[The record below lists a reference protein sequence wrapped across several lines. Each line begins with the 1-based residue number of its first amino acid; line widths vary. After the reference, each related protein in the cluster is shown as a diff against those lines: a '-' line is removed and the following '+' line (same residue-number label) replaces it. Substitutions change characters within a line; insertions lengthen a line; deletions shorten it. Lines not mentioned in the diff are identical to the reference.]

1 MATQQYYGYIPSSER
16 LDLGK
21 LTSEFANKLSG
32 IQERREL
39 EKEQLDQIQVDNAN
53 IIRNEEL
60 GKSQTFQ
67 TMVLNGTQSATQ
79 KMSEWNKL
87 LKAGQLS
94 PKEYKQRMNTVM
106 ENWGTF
112 ANTVKTYDARMAEIQ
127 KQQQDGSASKIAIS
141 ANEFFAQMSELKDK
155 QIFVDESGNM
165 SMGKID
171 PNTGQI
177 DPQTIESFRSMALP
191 NNMVFD
197 KVNLSEAVNNIV
209 KLWEPSIKEEGL
221 TTVQSVKQKDG
232 FSKAAANLT
241 GSLTSNPRLTASI
254 LADNSDQDYD
264 VYFNQYDFNNKLQA
278 MVQEEDDAR
287 EYAGKSRMTDA
298 EKQEYAK
305 EASTRLIAM
314 QKDATDTYQPVL
326 SIDQINAAKNIINN
340 TIDAQLSEKITE
352 DEPVRSTSSY
362 SRVGGGGGGGGNTND
377 ASSQTVDA
385 IRNKWNSGDYTGMT
399 QFTPEGKYKF
409 KPAGKGKVKV
419 TEIIRKDGRTTEQ
432 VLGDFEFDNL
442 GRFFGFNNLDTWKK
456 YVADSRIRIPGNTT
470 KTSKDPLGL
479 GI

>member
-1 MATQQYYGYIPSSER
+1 MATQDYYGYIPAER

-197 KVNLSEAVNNIV
+197 KVNLSEAVNDVV
-209 KLWEPSIKEEGL
+209 KLWKPYITEEGPI
-221 TTVQSVKQKDG
+221 TIQSTKKNPG
-232 FSKAAANLT
+232 FAKAAANLT
-241 GSLTSNPRLTASI
+241 GSLLSNSRLAASI

-264 VYFNQYDFNNKLQA
+264 IYFNQYDFNNKLQG
-278 MVQEEDDAR
+278 MIQEEDDAR
-287 EYAGKSRMTDA
+287 EYAGKDRMTSA
-298 EKQEYAK
+298 ERQEFAK
-305 EASTRLIAM
+305 LASTRLIAM
-314 QKDATDTYQPVL
+314 KKDATDTYQPVL
-326 SIDQINAAKNIINN
+326 TEDQISAAKNIINAD
-340 TIDAQLSEKITE
+340 IDAQLGQKITE

-362 SRVGGGGGGGGNTND
+362 SRGGGGGGGGGNTND

-385 IRNKWNSGDYTGMT
+385 IRNKWNSKDYTGMT

-409 KPAGKGKVKV
+409 KPGKNNKVTV

>member
-1 MATQQYYGYIPSSER
+1 MATRQDYYGYIPAER

-32 IQERREL
+32 IQERREK
-39 EKEQLDQIQVDNAN
+39 EKEELDQIQVDNAN

-141 ANEFFAQMSELKDK
+141 ANEFFAQMSDLKDK

-197 KVNLSEAVNNIV
+197 KVNLSEAVNDVV
-209 KLWEPSIKEEGL
+209 KLWKPYITEEGPI
-221 TTVQSVKQKDG
+221 TIASTKKNPG
-232 FSKAAANLT
+232 FAKAAANLT
-241 GSLTSNPRLTASI
+241 GSLLSNSRLAASI

-264 VYFNQYDFNNKLQA
+264 IYFNQYDFNNKLQG
-278 MVQEEDDAR
+278 MIQEEDDAR
-287 EYAGKSRMTDA
+287 EYAGKARMTSA
-298 EKQEYAK
+298 ERQEFAK
-305 EASTRLIAM
+305 LASTRLIAM
-314 QKDATDTYQPVL
+314 KKDATDTYQPVL
-326 SIDQINAAKNIINN
+326 TEDQISAAKNIINAD
-340 TIDAQLSEKITE
+340 IDAQLGEKVTE

-362 SRVGGGGGGGGNTND
+362 SRGGGGGGGGNTND
-377 ASSQTVDA
+377 DKYDSKLVDEVKD
-385 IRNKWNSGDYTGMT
+385 IIVNSKTGWGDLTQYTG
-399 QFTPEGKYKF
+399 GKYEF
-409 KPAGKGKVKV
+409 KKGSKKDHIAI
-419 TEIIRKDGRTTEQ
+419 TELVYTPGRATPQ
-432 VLGDFEFDNL
+432 
-442 GRFFGFNNLDTWKK
+442 KK
-456 YVADSRIRIPGNTT
+456 YVGEFVFENMGKFFGVNDLDKWKKMVEYSWSKSPT
-470 KTSKDPLGL
+470 KKFNG
-479 GI
+479 